1 MDFGL
6 DSLVTDLNDTT
17 ISAEI
22 AIEKISG
29 DPNQPRREF
38 DPDALNDLAESIQA
52 QGMVQPIVLRED
64 KDDAER
70 YIIIAGER
78 RWRASQ
84 IVGLKTVPAV
94 IKTYDDEQII
104 AIQIIENVDRTG
116 FILADEVR
124 AVGRLVDEHKTQKA
138 AGDAVGKGKTWIA
151 KRLAIYK
158 ADDALVSFV
167 DDGLT
172 GDLEGAYQLSLLLKK
187 YPEEGR
193 ALIQEMRDFPKK
205 RNNFRQQV
213 ISTMERLNNPS
224 PKPFP
229 ETEESIVQEE
239 TQKVSHEKLF
249 GDAQGSQA
257 ITEQAAVNS
266 SAQDED
272 TNNDSRD
279 EGKTKI
285 TVKETVKEEKQ
296 ADPLDDSDK
305 KALAETRVLN
315 YLVKGEQVLLYTEEQ
330 TLSIT
335 LSLWEKIYEDIHK
348 V

>member
-6 DSLVTDLNDTT
+6 DSLVADLNDTT
-17 ISAEI
+17 VSAEI

-64 KDDAER
+64 KEDPER
-70 YIIIAGER
+70 YIIVAGER
-78 RWRASQ
+78 RWRAAQ
-84 IVGLKTVPAV
+84 IVGLETVPAV
-94 IKTYDDEQII
+94 IKTYGDEQII

-124 AVGRLVDEHKTQKA
+124 AVGRLVEEHKTQKA

-151 KRLAIYK
+151 KRLAIHK
-158 ADDALVSFV
+158 ADDALVSFI

-187 YPEEGR
+187 YPDEGR
-193 ALIQEMRDFPKK
+193 SLIQEMRDFPKK

-213 ISTMERLNNPS
+213 ISTMERLNNPP
-224 PKPFP
+224 PKVATDP
-229 ETEESIVQEE
+229 EEPVVKEE
-239 TQKVSHEKLF
+239 TQKVSHEKLS
-249 GDAQGSQA
+249 DDNQDEQA
-257 ITEQAAVNS
+257 VTEQTSVSS
-266 SAQDED
+266 SAQNKAGNSD
-272 TNNDSRD
+272 NRD
-279 EGKTKI
+279 EGKTKTTVQQ
-285 TVKETVKEEKQ
+285 TVKTEKQ
-296 ADPLDDSDK
+296 TEPSDDSDND
-305 KALAETRVLN
+305 ALTETKVVN
-315 YLVKGEQVLLYTEEQ
+315 YLVKGKQVLLYTEEQ